1 MNKKKLRKI
10 TITSVFAALTCVL
23 TMLIRIPTP
32 TKGYVNLGDCMVN
45 VSAWLLGP
53 AYGAA
58 AAGFGSAAADI
69 LSGYVIYAPATLII
83 KALMAVLCFAVY
95 NALAKKFSSF
105 PSRIAAAVVS
115 ELMMLAGYFVFDI
128 ILYGSI
134 ATAVA
139 GMTANVFQGIM
150 GAASSVMLYEAVIKR
165 IPVKNI
171 QLK

>member
-1 MNKKKLRKI
+1 MNKNKLRKI
-10 TITSVFAALTCVL
+10 TMTSVFAALISVL
-23 TMLIRIPTP
+23 TMLIQIPTP

-45 VSAWLLGP
+45 VSAWLLGS

-58 AAGFGSAAADI
+58 AAGIGSAAADI
-69 LSGYVIYAPATLII
+69 LSGYVIYTPATLVI
-83 KALMAVLCFAVY
+83 KSLMAVFCFAVY
-95 NALAKKFSSF
+95 NALARKFSSF
-105 PSRIAAAVVS
+105 PSRIVSAVVS

-128 ILYGSI
+128 ILYGSL

-139 GMTANVFQGIM
+139 GMTASVFQGIM

-165 IPVKNI
+165 IPVKKF

>member
-1 MNKKKLRKI
+1 MNKKNLRKL
-10 TITSVFAALTCVL
+10 TMTSVFAALTCVL

-69 LSGYVIYAPATLII
+69 LSGYVIYAPATLVI

-95 NALAKKFSSF
+95 NLLAKKFSSF
-105 PSRIAAAVVS
+105 PSRIAAAVAS

-139 GMTANVFQGIM
+139 GMTASVFQGVM

-165 IPVKNI
+165 LPVKNME
-171 QLK
+171 